1 MIITCNCEFN
11 CIGKSVIASII
22 IGVIAAILS
31 FTGVITLTPAFLW
44 VLFGIAVGFLALT
57 LVAPA
62 SESREASCCC
72 KKLKAFFAGSLGTIL
87 TAVILLGITFAAT
100 SILGTII
107 TGALFF
113 FFSLLITST
122 TCLITC
128 RFNCN

>member
-44 VLFGIAVGFLALT
+44 VLFGIAVGFLGLT
-57 LVAPA
+57 LVTPV
-62 SESREASCCC
+62 SESREATCCC
-72 KKLKAFFAGSLGTIL
+72 RNLKAFFAGILGTIL
-87 TAVILLGITFAAT
+87 TSVILLGVTFAAT
-100 SILGTII
+100 SILVTII
-107 TGALFF
+107 TGALLF
-113 FFSLLITST
+113 FFSLLVTSA
-122 TCLITC
+122 TCLIAC